1 MVSPHYFIVKPL
13 NGKRYDSEKQY
24 GDKTFIISSSQEDHT
39 VTNRF
44 AVVEEL
50 PLNYNGLIQKGDI
63 VIVHH
68 NVFRIYYDTKG
79 RERSSWN
86 HLEENTFIIEYDQI
100 YLYKTGEG
108 DWKSPYPYCF
118 VAPIMNDVND
128 VTAEKELYGVVKY
141 VPENDYNIN
150 PGDNISFRPD
160 SEYEFRID
168 DQKLYRMK
176 LANLCLRV

>member
-1 MVSPHYFIVKPL
+1 MVSPYYFIVKPL

-24 GDKTFIISSSQEDHT
+24 GDKTFVVSSSQEDHT

-50 PLNYNGLIQKGDI
+50 PLNYNGFIEKGDI

-86 HLEENTFIIEYDQI
+86 FFEDDIFMIEYDQI
-100 YLYKTGEG
+100 YLYKGE
-108 DWKSPYPYCF
+108 DEEWKSPYPYCF
-118 VAPIMNDVND
+118 VEPIMNEAGDI
-128 VTAEKELYGVVKY
+128 TAEKELYGVIKY

-168 DQKLYRMK
+168 DKKLYRMK

>member
-1 MVSPHYFIVKPL
+1 MVSPYYFIVKPL

-24 GDKTFIISSSQEDHT
+24 GDKTFIVSSSQEDHT

-44 AVVEEL
+44 AVVHEL
-50 PLNYNGLIQKGDI
+50 PLNYNGFIEKGDI

-86 HLEENTFIIEYDQI
+86 YLEDDIFIIEYDQI
-100 YLYKTGEG
+100 YLYKGADG
-108 DWKSPYPYCF
+108 VWNSPYPYCF
-118 VAPIMNDVND
+118 VKPIKNDD
-128 VTAEKELYGVVKY
+128 DSTTAEKELFGTVKFI
-141 VPENDYNIN
+141 PENDYNIN
-150 PGDNISFRPD
+150 PGDEVSFAPD

-168 DQKLYRMK
+168 DEKLYRMK
-176 LANLCLRV
+176 LVNLCLRA